1 MKHSIKAQLS
11 VELKSIVKGYP
22 KFVYSND
29 RNQKV
34 DGIPVFVYHTIDS
47 SVFEQHLTYLQEND
61 YRTLTI
67 HEFYDIITKKQSVNS
82 SDKLVLLTIDDARS
96 SVWLYAYPLLKKYK
110 MHATVFVIPGLTEV
124 NNILRENLEHFW
136 NGKITS
142 DSLRDIDPHDDLL
155 CSWSEIKE
163 MYQSGFVDI
172 ESHTLFHKEV
182 FVNNKIVDFVTAK
195 TPNTPYNFAGSAY
208 LTKENLNTRFNI
220 SDFFGLPIFE
230 SAPLMLAGPKI
241 NFTQEFTNRCK
252 EIYQKKIKHDD
263 SLWKNE
269 IISLIR
275 RRETS
280 TRYFSLQNDSMNDV
294 MEDLSLARDIIQ
306 GKLDKSAG
314 NHLCLPWTIGNE
326 KTVEICKKLGVK
338 SCFWGIL
345 DKKRI
350 NKPGDDPFYI
360 TRIKNDFLFRLPGKG
375 RKSLL
380 SIYTDK
386 LKRRLSGDKIF

>member
-1 MKHSIKAQLS
+1 MKHSIKDQFS
-11 VELKSIVKGYP
+11 VELKSIIKGYP
-22 KFVYSND
+22 KFVYSTD
-29 RNQKV
+29 KNQKV
-34 DGIPVFVYHTIDS
+34 DGIPVFVYHTIDPII
-47 SVFEQHLTYLQEND
+47 FEQHLIYLHENG
-61 YRTLTI
+61 YKTLKI
-67 HEFYDIITKKQSVNS
+67 HEFYDIITKKQFISS
-82 SDKLVLLTIDDARS
+82 SDKLVLLTIDDART
-96 SVWLYAYPLLKKYK
+96 SVWLYGYPLLKKYH
-110 MHATVFVIPGLTEV
+110 MHATVFVIPGLTEDS
-124 NNILRENLEHFW
+124 NNLRENLEHCW
-136 NGKITS
+136 NDKITFN
-142 DSLRDIDPHDDLL
+142 SLRKIDPHDDLL
-155 CSWSEIKE
+155 CNWSEIKE

-182 FVNNKIVDFVTAK
+182 FITNKVVDFVTAK

-252 EIYQKKIKHDD
+252 EIYQKKTNHED

-269 IISLIR
+269 IISLISS
-275 RRETS
+275 RETS
-280 TRYFSLQNDSMNDV
+280 SRYFSLKSDSINDV
-294 MEDLSLARDIIQ
+294 MEDLSIAREIIQ
-306 GKLDKSAG
+306 SKLDKSAG

-326 KTVEICKKLGVK
+326 KTIEICKKLGIK

-345 DKKRI
+345 DMKRI

-386 LKRRLSGDKIF
+386 TKRRLSGEKVY